1 MLNTIISAI
10 NNKSVIS
17 FTYDG
22 YSRVVEPHAVGLSRA
37 GNDVLRC
44 FQTEGGHVKPHH
56 DWDLCVLSKIT
67 NLSLT
72 GTSFSC
78 ARTGYARGD
87 KGMSR
92 IYAEI

>member
-1 MLNTIISAI
+1 MLNSIITAI
-10 NNKSVIS
+10 QNKSVLS

-22 YSRVVEPHAVGLSRA
+22 YDRIVEPHAVGSSRA

-44 FQTEGGHVKPHH
+44 FQTQGGHVRADHE
-56 DWDLCVLSKIT
+56 WDLCKLSKIT
-67 NLSLT
+67 NFLVT
-72 GTSFSC
+72 EDVFVN
-78 ARTGYARGD
+78 ARNGYARGD